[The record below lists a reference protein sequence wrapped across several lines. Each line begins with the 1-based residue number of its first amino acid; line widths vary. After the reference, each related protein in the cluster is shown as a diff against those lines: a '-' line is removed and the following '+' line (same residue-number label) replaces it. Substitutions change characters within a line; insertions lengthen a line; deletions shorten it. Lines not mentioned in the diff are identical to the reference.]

1 MINVTFVEVEH
12 AFIGTISSELIIDS
26 WYKHKLWTKYKHEKQ
41 YGKLIQKGSVQG
53 PSYCKLQLITVLQ
66 DNFTIIDRIVVLP
79 NFTFSQLL
87 VLSARKGFDQ
97 PETNF
102 KYSHKNIQAF

>member
-41 YGKLIQKGSVQG
+41 YGKLIQKGSVQ
-53 PSYCKLQLITVLQ
+53 
-66 DNFTIIDRIVVLP
+66 
-79 NFTFSQLL
+79 
-87 VLSARKGFDQ
+87 
-97 PETNF
+97 
-102 KYSHKNIQAF
+102 